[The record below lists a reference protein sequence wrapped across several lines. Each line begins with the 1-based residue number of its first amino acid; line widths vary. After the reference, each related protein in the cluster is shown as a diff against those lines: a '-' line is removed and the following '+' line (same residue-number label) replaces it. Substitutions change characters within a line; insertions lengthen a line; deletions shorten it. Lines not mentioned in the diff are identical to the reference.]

1 MASSKPF
8 NLKQLH
14 PWDFDSNG
22 LYCITITTKNRQLLL
37 GTLSNNQ
44 MNWSVAG
51 GIVDLLWRQLPK
63 WSKGVSIGEF
73 VVMPNHLHGII
84 CVDRPLGSTVL
95 HATQLRGFY
104 AKNEEMSHISP
115 AAGSVSSIIR
125 SYKAAVTKQLHLLDL
140 EFAWERS
147 FHSYSIPTAQ
157 AYQKVLQHIQHNYQ
171 NWKTDKLH
179 PYYQTPKRTHHLR

>member
-14 PWDFDSNG
+14 PWDFDSDG
-22 LYCITITTKNRQLLL
+22 LYCITLTTKHYQALL
-37 GTLSNNQ
+37 GEIKQ
-44 MNWSVAG
+44 GHMNWSIAG
-51 GIVDLLWRQLPK
+51 AVVDLLWRQLPK
-63 WSKGVSIGEF
+63 WSAGVSLGEF

-84 CVDRPLGSTVL
+84 AVDRPKGSTVL

-115 AAGSVSSIIR
+115 KAGSVASIIR

-157 AYQKVLQHIQHNYQ
+157 AYQKVLQHIKHNQQ
-171 NWKTDKLH
+171 NWSTDKLH
-179 PYYQTPKRTHHLR
+179 PHYHKRKKPNYK